1 MKQRNQSMPSSTLE
15 LPENLGARCSLLYVW
30 DEEYTLRALEGYLQF
45 MELKANFE
53 DWDCEQLAPSGV
65 IDLVWKEHLLYNK
78 QYSEACLKYCDN
90 VIGYD
95 PDIALSGDDNL
106 QAQRIKTTKI
116 ALKALY
122 GRGYDQD
129 VWNFEGSDLQKKGKV
144 TFSSQ
149 SGDLDSTADSTSIKK
164 GAVLEST
171 SSLSVP
177 RLESREESQELD
189 PHQSMIHRDGTISD
203 SDTSEFRV
211 KRTGSGLSGMMRNQ
225 ESNPTKPANSD
236 SVTVKIKCF
245 IDGKTQD
252 TCIRVKR
259 TTKMKKVED
268 CLARLMNLD
277 SSESLRF
284 LVDGEQVS
292 PWETLESMKIDDPE
306 QHWFT
311 VMPKVG
317 FQ

>member
-1 MKQRNQSMPSSTLE
+1 MVASNRRRGAMSPASALQ
-15 LPENLGARCSLLYVW
+15 LPDNLGARCSLLYMW
-30 DEEYTLRALEGYLQF
+30 DEDFTVRAMEGYLQF

-53 DWDCEQLAPSGV
+53 DWDCQQLAPSII
-65 IDLVWKEHLLYNK
+65 IDLVWQQHLLYNK
-78 QYSEACLKYCDN
+78 QYNEACENYCGQ

-95 PDIALSGDDNL
+95 PDAKLLEDGPK
-106 QAQRIKTTKI
+106 QEQQIKTTTI

-122 GRGYDQD
+122 GRRFDGN
-129 VWNFEGSDLQKKGKV
+129 VWSFHATGSPHQISQKSISSKV
-144 TFSSQ
+144 TFDGSVEV
-149 SGDLDSTADSTSIKK
+149 KK
-164 GAVLEST
+164 DDEARQEQ
-171 SSLSVP
+171 
-177 RLESREESQELD
+177 EE
-189 PHQSMIHRDGTISD
+189 PPVNRDETLSD
-203 SDTSEFRV
+203 SEAESSIAQQQRQQQQRELHSLPKSNKNSNTA
-211 KRTGSGLSGMMRNQ
+211 SG
-225 ESNPTKPANSD
+225 E

-277 SSESLRF
+277 GADSVRF

-292 PWETLESMKIDDPE
+292 PWETLESMKVVDPE

-311 VMPKVG
+311 VMPKVASY
-317 FQ
+317 

>member
-1 MKQRNQSMPSSTLE
+1 MKPRKTMPSRSLE

-53 DWDCEQLAPSGV
+53 DWDCDQLAPSGV

-78 QYSEACLKYCDN
+78 QYAKACLDYCDN
-90 VIGYD
+90 IIGYD
-95 PDIALSGDDNL
+95 PDIALSGEEAL

-129 VWNFEGSDLQKKGKV
+129 VWNFEGTDLQKKGKV
-144 TFSSQ
+144 TFSSR
-149 SGDLDSTADSTSIKK
+149 SSDNPTMETSPIKK
-164 GAVLEST
+164 GNLLESA
-171 SSLSVP
+171 SSCLSVP
-177 RLESREESQELD
+177 RLESREENQETD
-189 PHQSMIHRDGTISD
+189 PHQNAIHRDGTISD
-203 SDTSEFRV
+203 SDTSELRLA
-211 KRTGSGLSGMMRNQ
+211 RTGSNLSGMQRSVNH
-225 ESNPTKPANSD
+225 ESPTKNSE

-268 CLARLMNLD
+268 CLARLMNLE

-292 PWETLESMKIDDPE
+292 PWETLESMKVEDPE

>member
-1 MKQRNQSMPSSTLE
+1 MVATASRRRIGALSPISVLQ
-15 LPENLGARCSLLYVW
+15 LPENLGARCSLLYMW
-30 DEEYTLRALEGYLQF
+30 DEEYTVRAMEAYLQF

-53 DWDCEQLAPSGV
+53 DWDAEQLAPSNV
-65 IDLVWKEHLLYNK
+65 IDLVWQQHILYNK
-78 QYSEACLKYCDN
+78 QYSEACKNYCGQ

-95 PDIALSGDDNL
+95 PDAKLL
-106 QAQRIKTTKI
+106 QDESEQEQKVKTTKI

-122 GRGYDQD
+122 GRKFDGNIWDFHSTGRPQD
-129 VWNFEGSDLQKKGKV
+129 MPNNTGFNS
-144 TFSSQ
+144 TTSRA
-149 SGDLDSTADSTSIKK
+149 SGAIENRQQP
-164 GAVLEST
+164 A
-171 SSLSVP
+171 
-177 RLESREESQELD
+177 EEPTVRRND
-189 PHQSMIHRDGTISD
+189 TISD
-203 SDTSEFRV
+203 SEAESHSYQQQQQHRQQLQHQQQTPIQNANTSGE
-211 KRTGSGLSGMMRNQ
+211 
-225 ESNPTKPANSD
+225 

-268 CLARLMNLD
+268 CLAKLMNLE
-277 SSESLRF
+277 SSDSLRF

-292 PWETLESMKIDDPE
+292 PWETLDSMKVEDPE

>member
-1 MKQRNQSMPSSTLE
+1 MPQRTLD

-53 DWDCEQLAPSGV
+53 DWDSEQLAPSGV
-65 IDLVWKEHLLYNK
+65 IDLVWQQHLLYNR
-78 QYSEACLKYCDN
+78 QYTQACQSYCEK

-95 PDIALSGDDNL
+95 PDVALAGDHNM
-106 QAQRIKTTKI
+106 QVQRVKTTKI

-122 GRGYDQD
+122 GRGYDKD
-129 VWNFEGSDLQKKGKV
+129 VWNFEVSDLNSKKGKV
-144 TFSSQ
+144 TFNSNPADDNSS
-149 SGDLDSTADSTSIKK
+149 KK
-164 GAVLEST
+164 T
-171 SSLSVP
+171 SSS
-177 RLESREESQELD
+177 RYEAREENLD
-189 PHQSMIHRDGTISD
+189 IDTRENGQCLTRDGTISD
-203 SDTSEFRV
+203 SDASDLR
-211 KRTGSGLSGMMRNQ
+211 RSNSNLSGMQSARIVKQ
-225 ESNPTKPANSD
+225 PTTSTKANSNGSE

-268 CLARLMNLD
+268 CLARLMHLD
-277 SSESLRF
+277 SADNLRF

-292 PWETLESMKIDDPE
+292 PLETLESMKVEDPE

>member
-1 MKQRNQSMPSSTLE
+1 MRKRMQNTPQNALE

-53 DWDCEQLAPSGV
+53 DWDSEQLAPSGA
-65 IDLVWKEHLLYNK
+65 IDLVWQQHLLYHK
-78 QYSEACLKYCDN
+78 QYAKACLKYCNN

-95 PDIALSGDDNL
+95 PDVTLGGDQEL
-106 QAQRIKTTKI
+106 QAQRIKTTQI
-116 ALKALY
+116 ALKALF
-122 GRGYDQD
+122 GRGYDKD
-129 VWNFEGSDLQKKGKV
+129 VWNFEGNDLQKKGKV
-144 TFSSQ
+144 TFNSSTQEPGQTKETITGHKAGQ
-149 SGDLDSTADSTSIKK
+149 SNARYET
-164 GAVLEST
+164 
-171 SSLSVP
+171 
-177 RLESREESQELD
+177 REENHDED
-189 PHQSMIHRDGTISD
+189 ARDHPICRDGTLSD
-203 SDTSEFRV
+203 SDASDMRF
-211 KRTGSGLSGMMRNQ
+211 GAMQGLSQGRATPMPNQ
-225 ESNPTKPANSD
+225 ATKPANSE

-259 TTKMKKVED
+259 STKMKKVED

-277 SSESLRF
+277 SAENLRF

-292 PWETLESMKIDDPE
+292 PWETLESMKVEDPE